1 MTKQIL
7 GLILA
12 TALFGGVVLADDGN
26 MGGGGYTG
34 CGGDNPPPTCCD
46 TSGNTGQTCDQG
58 GFASTEST
66 DPAVTQSVSTAAMI
80 DTVKNALDV
89 IY

>member
-1 MTKQIL
+1 MTKKIF
-7 GLILA
+7 GLVLA
-12 TALFGGVVLADDGN
+12 AAIFGGTILADDGN

-46 TSGNTGQTCDQG
+46 PAVDPGCDLG
-58 GFASTEST
+58 GFASTQSM
-66 DPAVTQSVSTAAMI
+66 DPAVTQSVYTATVV
-80 DTVKNALDV
+80 DTLTNSLGP